1 MLGDSYRIVSS
12 LLYWIWFVNFNVAI
26 FNALPIYPLD
36 GGQAFRKL
44 LTALVRGAE
53 GQRIASAITT
63 GVTLF
68 FVSVIISIILLPY
81 LSLR

>member
-1 MLGDSYRIVSS
+1 L
-12 LLYWIWFVNFNVAI
+12 
-26 FNALPIYPLD
+26 
-36 GGQAFRKL
+36 RKL
-44 LTALVRGAE
+44 LTAFIKGAE